1 MSYAV
6 YGQFGIL
13 QLPEQFIFL
22 ITRHSY
28 LIPFFIP
35 YNYLTLMFTT
45 LRWIGPRLRRW
56 WTGLTHFDFSD
67 HRARIR
73 LRQKLPLAA
82 GLLALIWHL
91 VLPSEQAVL
100 LLSAWL
106 GLMLGAYVWARQM
119 ALKVSASRR
128 LLSSALQ
135 VGDELEEQVA
145 LRNASG
151 LPVLAAEFV
160 DRSDLP
166 GHSVAGV
173 RAVEGNGHADW
184 KAAVI
189 CTRRGL
195 FTLGPWELHLSD
207 PFGIFAVEQVYPQR
221 NEVLVYPPLAA
232 LPPALLPRGRTRGD
246 QRPLRRMLGAD
257 TVAAVSAR
265 AYLPGDP
272 LRFIH
277 WPTTARKGVLHTR
290 IFDPEAVSAV
300 WLIADLN
307 SAAHS
312 GEGESAT
319 IETMAVLLA
328 SLADQLLRGR
338 LAVGLLALGAR
349 AQVLAPRNGLAALWP
364 LLRGLAQ
371 IEADASQPL
380 EDTLL
385 RAGGMISQRSLY
397 LLVTPDIRPD
407 WLPALQT
414 LANRPGGQSGQV
426 ILLDAAPAGEA
437 AVGAGLA
444 ELLNRRGFPAEVVR
458 REDVHPISGAYGTLR
473 RWEYI
478 TLGTGRAVVR
488 QRPRE
493 VEGAPR

>member
-1 MSYAV
+1 
-6 YGQFGIL
+6 
-13 QLPEQFIFL
+13 
-22 ITRHSY
+22 
-28 LIPFFIP
+28 
-35 YNYLTLMFTT
+35 MFT
-45 LRWIGPRLRRW
+45 WIRRIVQGLRRW
-56 WTGLTHFDFSD
+56 WKGLAEFDFPD
-67 HRARIR
+67 HQARIR

-82 GLLALIWHL
+82 GLLALLWHIA
-91 VLPSEQAVL
+91 LPSEQSAIL
-100 LLSAWL
+100 LTGWL
-106 GLMLGAYVWARQM
+106 GLMLGAYIWARQM
-119 ALKVSASRR
+119 ARRVSGSRK

-151 LPVLAAEFV
+151 LPALAAEFI
-160 DRSDLP
+160 DRSNLP

-184 KAAVI
+184 KAAVV
-189 CTRRGL
+189 CSRRGL

-221 NEVLVYPPLAA
+221 NEVLVYPPLAP

-265 AYLPGDP
+265 AYQPGDP

-277 WPTTARKGVLHTR
+277 WPTTARKNALYSRV
-290 IFDPEAVSAV
+290 FDPEAISSV
-300 WLIADLN
+300 WLIADLY
-307 SAAHS
+307 AEAHR
-312 GEGESAT
+312 GVGESAT
-319 IETMAVLLA
+319 IEVMAVLLA

-338 LAVGLLALGAR
+338 LAVGLLALGSR
-349 AQVLAPRNGLAALWP
+349 PQVIPPRNGLAALWP

-380 EDTLL
+380 ADTLL

-397 LLVTPDIRPD
+397 LLVTPDISPR
-407 WLPALQT
+407 WLPALQSLT
-414 LANRPGGQSGQV
+414 HRPGGQSGQAA
-426 ILLDAAPAGEA
+426 LLDATPPGERSEAPALADLLRRQGVA
-437 AVGAGLA
+437 AD
-444 ELLNRRGFPAEVVR
+444 VVKSA
-458 REDVHPISGAYGTLR
+458 DVRPIRGAYGALR
-473 RWEYI
+473 RWEYL

-488 QRPRE
+488 QRPRDA
-493 VEGAPR
+493 EGTPR